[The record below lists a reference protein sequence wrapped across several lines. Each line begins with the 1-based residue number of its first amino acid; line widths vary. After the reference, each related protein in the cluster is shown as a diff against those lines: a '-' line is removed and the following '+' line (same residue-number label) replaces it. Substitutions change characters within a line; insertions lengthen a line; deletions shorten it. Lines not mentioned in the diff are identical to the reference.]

1 MKNIIEENHVMAY
14 DEYEWTENDSVV
26 MFEGFCRKFPQAMWL
41 KRIFLILSL
50 VSMLANDMRGSRHQ
64 KLIWI
69 GPISENIGLRVVSVM
84 AKFQSLSLI

>member
-1 MKNIIEENHVMAY
+1 
-14 DEYEWTENDSVV
+14 
-26 MFEGFCRKFPQAMWL
+26 
-41 KRIFLILSL
+41 
-50 VSMLANDMRGSRHQ
+50 MLANDMRGSRHQ